1 MSSVAT
7 IKRNSIPP
15 HLEVKGGHP
24 LSGGLKVSGAKNSS
38 LALMAAALLTK
49 EKLLIQNVPQLT
61 DIEVMSE
68 ILRNLGAKL
77 TKTNNSI
84 EINSESIHN
93 VELPYQ
99 LVHSLRASFF
109 CVGPLLARLGEVKI
123 PLPGGCNIGARPVDE
138 HLHVP
143 RRAVACVFL
152 RDGEEA
158 ELRVLLL
165 PGAAAAEGAAGGRQP
180 PN

>member
-7 IKRNSIPP
+7 IKSNIIPP
-15 HLEVKGGHP
+15 HLEVKGGRP
-24 LSGGLKVSGAKNSS
+24 LSGVLKVSGAKNSS
-38 LALMAAALLTK
+38 LALMAASLLTK
-49 EKLLIQNVPQLT
+49 EKLLIKNVPQLT

-109 CVGPLLARLGEVKI
+109 CVGPLLTRLGEAKI
-123 PLPGGCNIGARPVDE
+123 PLPGGCNIGARPIDE
-138 HLHVP
+138 HINGLK
-143 RRAVACVFL
+143 AL
-152 RDGEEA
+152 GA
-158 ELRVLLL
+158 EVELKMML
-165 PGAAAAEGAAGGRQP
+165 
-180 PN
+180 

>member
-7 IKRNSIPP
+7 IKRNIIPP
-15 HLEVKGGHP
+15 HLEVKGGRP
-24 LSGGLKVSGAKNSS
+24 LSGILKVSGAKNSS

-93 VELPYQ
+93 VELPY
-99 LVHSLRASFF
+99 
-109 CVGPLLARLGEVKI
+109 E
-123 PLPGGCNIGARPVDE
+123 
-138 HLHVP
+138 
-143 RRAVACVFL
+143 
-152 RDGEEA
+152 
-158 ELRVLLL
+158 
-165 PGAAAAEGAAGGRQP
+165 
-180 PN
+180 

>member
-1 MSSVAT
+1 MSSVAR
-7 IKRNSIPP
+7 IKRNIIPP
-15 HLEVKGGHP
+15 HLEVKGGRP
-24 LSGGLKVSGAKNSS
+24 LSGILKVSGAKNSS

-84 EINSESIHN
+84 EINSESINN

-109 CVGPLLARLGEVKI
+109 CVGPLLTRLGEAKI

-138 HLHVP
+138 HINGLK
-143 RRAVACVFL
+143 AL
-152 RDGEEA
+152 GA
-158 ELRVLLL
+158 EVEVINDVVK
-165 PGAAAAEGAAGGRQP
+165 AKVSTIDY
-180 PN
+180 